1 MVHPI
6 KILVTSQK
14 GGVGKSSIA
23 ANLSAYM
30 AKVASRKTCLIDFD
44 PHGSSSAW
52 MKQAPNVGAVIN
64 HSPLPVS
71 LGKKRSL
78 LDGRAQLRRAAAASD
93 VVIAD
98 LTWND
103 ATDADLLFD
112 FDAVLIP
119 VSLSAIEIAATVHFV
134 HSMHWVFDSRVRKA
148 PALILCPTRVEDPTE
163 VEDVFT
169 SKTFPI
175 RFLLAPPISADQA
188 VREAFGRRFLVD
200 MHGSAADSF
209 ACFASAVQETLDGL
223 AKVNVANPKRAS
235 IDALQRQ
242 FGSSSVL
249 SDFNIARSTH
259 SFNQS
264 RQGEGNRL
272 GRAQLQ

>member
-1 MVHPI
+1 VDHPI

-14 GGVGKSSIA
+14 GGVGKSTIA

-30 AKVASRKTCLIDFD
+30 AKVASRKTCLLDFD
-44 PHGSSSAW
+44 SHGSSSAW
-52 MKQAPNVGAVIN
+52 MKQAPDVGVVVN
-64 HSPLPVS
+64 HNPLPVS

-78 LDGRAQLRRAAAASD
+78 LEGRAQLRRAATASD

-134 HSMHWVFDSRVRKA
+134 HGMHWVFDSRVRKA
-148 PALILCPTRVEDPTE
+148 PALILCPTRVEDPATIE
-163 VEDVFT
+163 RVFT

-188 VREAFGRRFLVD
+188 VREAFGNRFLVD

-209 ACFASAVQETLDGL
+209 ACFAGAILKTLVGL
-223 AKVNVANPKRAS
+223 AKANVANPKRVS

-249 SDFNIARSTH
+249 SNFNIARSTH
-259 SFNQS
+259 SFGGS
-264 RQGEGNRL
+264 RQVTDNPL
-272 GRAQLQ
+272 GRA

>member
-93 VVIAD
+93 VAIAD

-103 ATDADLLFD
+103 ATDADMLFD

-175 RFLLAPPISADQA
+175 RFLLAPPICADQA

-200 MHGSAADSF
+200 MHGRAADSF

-223 AKVNVANPKRAS
+223 AQANVANPRRAS
-235 IDALQRQ
+235 IETLKRQ

-249 SDFNIARSTH
+249 SNFNIARSTH
-259 SFNQS
+259 SFNHS
-264 RQGEGNRL
+264 RQEAGNRL

>member
-6 KILVTSQK
+6 KVLVTSQK

-30 AKVASRKTCLIDFD
+30 ARVASRKTCLFDFD

-52 MKQAPNVGAVIN
+52 LKQAPNVGVVVN
-64 HSPLPVS
+64 HNPLPVS

-78 LDGRAQLRRAAAASD
+78 LDGRAQLRRAATASD

-103 ATDADLLFD
+103 ATDAELLFD

-134 HSMHWVFDSRVRKA
+134 HGMHWVFDSRIRKA
-148 PALILCPTRVEDPTE
+148 PALILCPTRVEDPTGIKE
-163 VEDVFT
+163 AFT

-175 RFLLAPPISADQA
+175 RFLLAPPISADRA
-188 VREAFGRRFLVD
+188 VREAFGKRFLVD
-200 MHGSAADSF
+200 MQGSAAESF
-209 ACFASAVQETLDGL
+209 AYFAAAVQETLDGL
-223 AKVNVANPKRAS
+223 AKANIANPKRAS
-235 IDALQRQ
+235 IDTLQRQ
-242 FGSSSVL
+242 FGPSAVL
-249 SDFNIARSTH
+249 SNFNIARSTH
-259 SFNQS
+259 SFSQS
-264 RQGEGNRL
+264 RQEVGNQL
-272 GRAQLQ
+272 GRPQLQ